1 MGEGMYFGSVRFYK
15 NLILLVVIA
24 LILTPTLIAVHKHI
38 GLTEV
43 EKQVEQM
50 EAELVQVREELD
62 ALEQQGD
69 DLEAAL
75 EDAVQAASE
84 EAAFMA
90 DVPNYQLMYPDFYA
104 PERVQTAQVQEEGVI
119 YLTFDDGPTSNT
131 DTVLQ
136 VLAEKEVKA
145 TFFVTGRSDELSAQR
160 LRAIVE
166 QGHTLGM
173 HTYCHDYD
181 TIYESVEAFLA
192 DMYEVFVMI
201 REATGET
208 PTLFRFAGGSINGY
222 NSGLYQE
229 LMAEMLRRGFIP
241 FDWNMSAQD
250 ATSKT
255 LSVETVINN
264 VMNSA
269 AGKSRGIVLL
279 HDGAYQQTT
288 AQALGTIIDRFREMG
303 FRFDRLHT
311 DTKPILFAYYETKY
325 ENE

>member
-1 MGEGMYFGSVRFYK
+1 MYFGSVRFFK
-15 NLILLVVIA
+15 NLILCCVVM
-24 LILTPTLIAVHKHI
+24 LILVPTLVAVHKHI

-43 EKQVEQM
+43 EKQVVQM
-50 EAELVQVREELD
+50 EAELTQVRRELD

-75 EDAVQAASE
+75 EEAVQTAAE
-84 EAAFMA
+84 EAVFSA
-90 DVPNYQLMYPDFYA
+90 DIPNYQFMYPDFYA
-104 PERVQTAQVQEEGVI
+104 PERAQTTPVQERGVI
-119 YLTFDDGPTSNT
+119 YLTFDDGPTPNT
-131 DTVLQ
+131 DAVLQ
-136 VLAEKEVKA
+136 VLAEKDVKA
-145 TFFVTGRSDELSAQR
+145 TFFVTGRSDEISMRR

-181 TIYESVEAFLA
+181 IIYESVEAFLA

-201 REATGET
+201 REATGEA
-208 PTLFRFAGGSINGY
+208 PTVFRFAGGSINSY

-241 FDWNMSAQD
+241 YDWNMSAQD
-250 ATSKT
+250 ATSKL
-255 LSVETVINN
+255 LSVETVIDN
-264 VMNSA
+264 VMTSA
-269 AGKSRGIVLL
+269 AGKERGIVLL
-279 HDGAYQQTT
+279 HDGAYQETT

-303 FRFDRLHT
+303 FRFDRIHS
-311 DTKPILFAYYETKY
+311 DTKPILFAYYETKN